1 MKITTRG
8 RYAVMALV
16 SLAGSSRGNPVP
28 LKGIAERERIPEPYL
43 QQLFIRLR
51 RRNIVKSV
59 RGPGGGFIL
68 ARHPSRITVGE
79 IIRTAEGPSRPV
91 GCRRAGHSCGMIE
104 RCRTQ
109 EMWETLESRV
119 EEFLESISLQ
129 DLFQEKGTG
138 IAGQGGMV
146 P

>member
-16 SLAGSSRGNPVP
+16 SLAVSSRGNPVP
-28 LKGIAERERIPEPYL
+28 LKGIARREQIPEAYL
-43 QQLFIRLR
+43 QQLFARLR

-68 ARHPSRITVGE
+68 ARHPGTITVGE
-79 IIRTAEGPSRPV
+79 IIRTAEGKDPAV
-91 GCRRAGHSCGMIE
+91 GCRRSGRVCGMIE

-109 EMWETLESRV
+109 EMWEALESRV
-119 EEFLESISLQ
+119 EEFLDSISIE
-129 DLFQEKGTG
+129 DLFQDR
-138 IAGQGGMV
+138 GGDLRAFKEAEL
-146 P
+146 